1 MTVATQAPES
11 QFAYVVV
18 AGKRARQ
25 LMTGA
30 QPLLANPRSH
40 KPTRI
45 AMEELN
51 AGQLEYQT
59 PDIPDEIDLKD
70 GKRRKD

>member
-1 MTVATQAPES
+1 MPVFNQAPDS

-25 LMTGA
+25 LMSGA
-30 QPLLANPRSH
+30 SPLVANPRSH
-40 KPTRI
+40 KPTRV

-51 AGQLEYQT
+51 AAQLEYKT
-59 PDIPDEIDLKD
+59 PEPPADTSDKD
-70 GKRRKD
+70 KRRKE

>member
-1 MTVATQAPES
+1 MPVFTEAPES

-25 LMTGA
+25 LMSGA
-30 QPLLANPRSH
+30 SPLVANPRSL

-51 AGQLEYQT
+51 AAQLEYRT
-59 PDIPDEIDLKD
+59 PELPDDADKD
-70 GKRRKD
+70 GKRRKE